1 MSSIKT
7 KISVYL
13 LLLVISIFGIQG
25 AIEYSKVKQN
35 LYNELENTGQRTV
48 SRLVENLE
56 LPLWEMDER
65 WINKI
70 ITTEMMDDYLQAVIV
85 KGADNLIVKQGRDE
99 NWKISKQ
106 ETEEIA
112 AGYIF
117 KQGDVF
123 HRIQKIGQ
131 VEIYLSTRF
140 IEEKL
145 QIKQITIITKMVVL
159 SLVLFVF
166 VELMIRKIVIKPL
179 SNLVWATKEI
189 SKGHYDTRLSI
200 KKKDEIGRLAGD
212 FNTMREQIKLRENE
226 RDKALSTVK
235 KAKDEL
241 SNLNESLEN
250 NVKQRTKELEESNH
264 HLQNL
269 SVEFEKSK
277 DKAELA
283 NRAKSVF
290 LANMSHELRT
300 PMNAVLGF
308 SRLMRDDPLV
318 TSSQKE
324 SLDIINKS
332 GHHLLNLI
340 NDVLDMAK
348 IESGR
353 VTLENAPFDLGVLIR
368 DIIDMMHER
377 AEKKQLILEFDQSS
391 SFPRYIDSDSAKIRQ
406 ILVNLLSNSI
416 KCTESGK
423 VVLRLN
429 TLEQCDET
437 NILLSFEVEDTGRGI
452 AEDELVSIFSSFM
465 QVGEQAKQ
473 EGTGLGLAITQQY
486 VSLMKGEVSVKS
498 ELGIGSTFQVKVPV
512 KKVAEEQILS
522 IQPKSTHKVIGIAP
536 GQENYR
542 ILIVEDQF
550 ENRLLLKRLLE
561 SVGFDVR
568 EAENGLQGV
577 EQFRNWKPDFIWM
590 DRRMPVMDGI
600 ESIERIRAL
609 PGGDVVN
616 IVAVTA
622 SVFDQERKIL
632 LKAGASE
639 IVNKPYRDEEIF
651 SCMEKYL
658 GVQYIYDEAEGIKN
672 DAEYIKF
679 DEQQIHKIPQK
690 LLTNLT
696 NAATSLD
703 VEESLVIIS
712 KIKAIDHELAD
723 NLQQLVEVFNFQ
735 TLLEKIN
742 AHIHI

>member
-35 LYNELENTGQRTV
+35 LYSELESTGQRTV
-48 SRLVENLE
+48 SRLIENLE
-56 LPLWEMDER
+56 LPLWEMDEG

-85 KGADNLIVKQGRDE
+85 KGADNLIVEQGRD
-99 NWKISKQ
+99 NSWKVSKQ
-106 ETEEIA
+106 ETEEIVT
-112 AGYIF
+112 GYIF
-117 KQGDVF
+117 KQGEVF
-123 HRIQKIGQ
+123 HRVQRIGQ

-166 VELMIRKIVIKPL
+166 VELMIRRIVIKPL

-189 SKGHYDTRLSI
+189 SKGHYDTQLDI

-283 NRAKSVF
+283 NRAKSIF

-353 VTLENAPFDLGVLIR
+353 VKLENAPFDLGVLIR

-406 ILVNLLSNSI
+406 ILVNLLSNAI
-416 KCTESGK
+416 KCTGSGK

-429 TLEQCDET
+429 ALEQFDEN

-486 VSLMKGEVSVKS
+486 VGLMKGEVSVKS
-498 ELGIGSTFQVKVPV
+498 ELGIGSIFQVEIPV
-512 KKVAEEQILS
+512 KKVAEEQMLS
-522 IQPKSTHKVIGIAP
+522 IQPKLTHKVIGIAP
-536 GQENYR
+536 GQEDYR
-542 ILIVEDQF
+542 VLIVEDQF

-609 PGGDVVN
+609 PGGGDVN

-658 GVQYIYDEAEGIKN
+658 GVQYIYDEAEDIKN
-672 DAEYIKF
+672 DAEYIKIE
-679 DEQQIHKIPQK
+679 EQQIHKIPQN
-690 LLTNLT
+690 LLSSLT

-703 VEESLVIIS
+703 VEESLVIIN
-712 KIKAIDHELAD
+712 KIKAIDHELAE
-723 NLQQLVEVFNFQ
+723 NLQQLVEVFDFQ

-742 AHIHI
+742 RC